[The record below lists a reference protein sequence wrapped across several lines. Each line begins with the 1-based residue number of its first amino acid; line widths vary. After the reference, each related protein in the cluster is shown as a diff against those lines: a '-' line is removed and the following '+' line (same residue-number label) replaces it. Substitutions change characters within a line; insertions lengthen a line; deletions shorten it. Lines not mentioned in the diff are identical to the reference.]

1 MLFFFFHTQLCLYWW
16 GLIFYL
22 FPLWVMHFMLYLG
35 NLCLIQGNKD
45 LLLCCFIILA
55 FTLKS
60 LIHFGLTFLYG
71 TRCGSKFCLFVCFGW
86 GLGKG
91 VDIWLFQRIL
101 LKRLLFFH
109 WVLMQLRGKNDLVIY
124 RWACFWMFCSV

>member
-1 MLFFFFHTQLCLYWW
+1 
-16 GLIFYL
+16 
-22 FPLWVMHFMLYLG
+22 MHFMLYLG

-71 TRCGSKFCLFVCFGW
+71 TRCGSKFCLFVCLFWVGV
-86 GLGKG
+86 GEGCRYLIVPENFVEKTAVFPLSANATSGK
-91 VDIWLFQRIL
+91 
-101 LKRLLFFH
+101 K
-109 WVLMQLRGKNDLVIY
+109 
-124 RWACFWMFCSV
+124 